1 MDPKAGG
8 GEDDDCVD
16 SGAET
21 GGSDYSHI
29 SSTSSELSV
38 EEPQDPFLVSIH
50 IIADPGESQP
60 LQEAIDRVLA
70 WIHPDLQLFR
80 VSERRASR
88 RRRKAPKAKAAQPA
102 LAVVLFLQE
111 GYGDEP
117 ILQLHRA
124 LQRPPWR
131 HHHTERVPGRL
142 LPYLP
147 CSQDFFTLAPG
158 TPLWAIRPVHYGRE
172 IVRFTIYCRHDNYA
186 DILKFYELI
195 LRRSPSQRKTD
206 FCIFPVF
213 SSLDVDIQFSLKRL
227 PCDQNPV
234 PTDNSVLEFRVKDIG
249 ELVPLLP
256 NPCSPISEGRWQ
268 TEDHDGNKVLL
279 QAQRVHKKFPKPNR
293 AHHSSEQKPHSRP
306 SPSCTTPSRPPGS
319 GQQPLLDSPSLGPS
333 QTILLA
339 GHQQEFATRA
349 SSTPSL
355 PWSFQR
361 SKSLF
366 CLPTEDPDPASSAVP
381 QCFSNTGAP
390 GHRASEW
397 RHGHLLSIDDLEGSQ
412 ETDVDTGLQLSSS
425 DLSVVSAYS
434 APSRF
439 FSALETPLPSER
451 CGSHCSKHKGS
462 QEGPL
467 PTGSGVTTETSWAS
481 LPLFTE
487 GPSSSLATAVAAP
500 PASGAATLTG
510 SSSKLPGDAP
520 NTEQTGRH
528 ITPSSALAGPGD
540 SDTEE
545 FYI

>member
-1 MDPKAGG
+1 MAATSPLSPPATQGRPRHRQASNGGYTANQGWPKPQASLRWQLPSRPGLPEAQEG
-8 GEDDDCVD
+8 FP
-16 SGAET
+16 
-21 GGSDYSHI
+21 
-29 SSTSSELSV
+29 
-38 EEPQDPFLVSIH
+38 EEEE
-50 IIADPGESQP
+50 G
-60 LQEAIDRVLA
+60 
-70 WIHPDLQLFR
+70 
-80 VSERRASR
+80 
-88 RRRKAPKAKAAQPA
+88 PKAKAAQPA

-111 GYGDEP
+111 GDGDEP
-117 ILQLHRA
+117 VLQLHRA

-195 LRRSPSQRKTD
+195 LRRSPSQRKVD

-227 PCDQNPV
+227 PCGQNPV
-234 PTDNSVLEFRVKDIG
+234 PTDSSVLEFRVKDIG

-279 QAQRVHKKFPKPNR
+279 QAQRVHGKFPKPNR
-293 AHHSSEQKPHSRP
+293 AHHSSEQKPPSTP
-306 SPSCTTPSRPPGS
+306 SPSCTTPSRTPGS
-319 GQQPLLDSPSLGPS
+319 GQQPRLDSPRLAPS
-333 QTILLA
+333 QAILLA

-349 SSTPSL
+349 SSTTSL
-355 PWSFQR
+355 PGL
-361 SKSLF
+361 SK
-366 CLPTEDPDPASSAVP
+366 EAS
-381 QCFSNTGAP
+381 AP
-390 GHRASEW
+390 GHRPSEW

-412 ETDVDTGLQLSSS
+412 ETDVDTGLWLSSS

-439 FSALETPLPSER
+439 FSALEAPFPSER
-451 CGSHCSKHKGS
+451 GGSHCSKHKGS
-462 QEGPL
+462 REGPL
-467 PTGSGVTTETSWAS
+467 PTGSGATMETSWAS
-481 LPLFTE
+481 LPSFAE
-487 GPSSSLATAVAAP
+487 GPSGSLATAVAAP
-500 PASGAATLTG
+500 PASGATTLTE

-520 NTEQTGRH
+520 YTEQTGRH
-528 ITPSSALAGPGD
+528 ITPSPALAGPGD

>member
-1 MDPKAGG
+1 MCCSYEEGTCGQEEKKG
-8 GEDDDCVD
+8 
-16 SGAET
+16 SGI
-21 GGSDYSHI
+21 G
-29 SSTSSELSV
+29 ELSV

-111 GYGDEP
+111 G
-117 ILQLHRA
+117 
-124 LQRPPWR
+124 
-131 HHHTERVPGRL
+131 L

-147 CSQDFFTLAPG
+147 CSQDFFMLAPG

-279 QAQRVHKKFPKPNR
+279 QSGTPQEITTCWLRPAPLVADGMPN
-293 AHHSSEQKPHSRP
+293 
-306 SPSCTTPSRPPGS
+306 
-319 GQQPLLDSPSLGPS
+319 
-333 QTILLA
+333 
-339 GHQQEFATRA
+339 
-349 SSTPSL
+349 
-355 PWSFQR
+355 
-361 SKSLF
+361 
-366 CLPTEDPDPASSAVP
+366 PAV
-381 QCFSNTGAP
+381 
-390 GHRASEW
+390 
-397 RHGHLLSIDDLEGSQ
+397 
-412 ETDVDTGLQLSSS
+412 
-425 DLSVVSAYS
+425 S
-434 APSRF
+434 APSPPVTDGR
-439 FSALETPLPSER
+439 P
-451 CGSHCSKHKGS
+451 GSHRDR
-462 QEGPL
+462 
-467 PTGSGVTTETSWAS
+467 TEVPMDVQS
-481 LPLFTE
+481 LKP
-487 GPSSSLATAVAAP
+487 
-500 PASGAATLTG
+500 
-510 SSSKLPGDAP
+510 
-520 NTEQTGRH
+520 
-528 ITPSSALAGPGD
+528 
-540 SDTEE
+540 
-545 FYI
+545 